1 MTKLEILEVFGVT
14 LNELFEKMPAL
25 ECVEVNSNT
34 KRTMGTLHPS
44 YEINLYFEGQRNIA
58 PDCGNVIK
66 RSDLQGS
73 ASDA

>member
-25 ECVEVNSNT
+25 ECVEVNSIT

-44 YEINLYFEGQRNIA
+44 YEINLYFEDQRNIA
-58 PDCGNVIK
+58 PDCGNVI
-66 RSDLQGS
+66 RRNDVLGS
-73 ASDA
+73 VPDA